1 MTGFLKTAGFLAI
14 ALSSTHAFATF
25 LPKNN
30 LHLQDNKNLFANINE
45 QQFHTIV
52 NDIVNKYKPI
62 VLRMHGAK
70 LTTNNLWNDPTVNAY
85 AQQFGESDWQINMFG
100 GLARRPEVTPD
111 GFAMVVCHELGH
123 HLAGFAFYGATEWA
137 SSEGQSDYFAT
148 QACARFIWSDQTEVN
163 ARSRAIVP
171 AIVKNKCD
179 AQWHGE
185 NEQNL
190 CYRTSLA
197 GESLAVLLGAIG
209 SGNVVPKFETPDA
222 AQVSSTYTAHPAAQC
237 RLDTYFAGGLC
248 TVNFNNEIIPGKK
261 FSNRTSVDAENEA
274 AATSCMSA
282 SGHTEGVRPRCWFK
296 PGIDFL
302 GIRLS
307 RVEWRNANS
316 EAITSVKPGEV
327 VTADVVLGNQSTS
340 TTFDVNATLTSDSA
354 AAKVTRNQASYGD
367 IASGSTK
374 NSAVPFEVS
383 IASNA
388 VCGTKLNFVTDST
401 GKTANDRQ
409 VSASFKNSMMIGR
422 IVELLIGQVATT
434 VTVPDNKPAGIT
446 QTLVS
451 TASEAVSSVLVGIKF
466 NHSYPRDL
474 KATLTSPSNVRKEVN
489 LSSARAGQN
498 ELAIE
503 TSGFSGSAAGTWTLN
518 VADTAQ
524 ADVGTLQGWSLKM
537 LRGSCD

>member
-1 MTGFLKTAGFLAI
+1 MTGLLKTAGFLAL

-30 LHLQDNKNLFANINE
+30 LHLQDNKSRFANINE
-45 QQFHTIV
+45 QQFNTIV

-85 AQQFGESDWQINMFG
+85 AQQFGETDWQINMFG

-123 HLAGFAFYGATEWA
+123 HLGGFAFYGATDWA

-148 QACARFIWSDQTEVN
+148 QACARFIWSEQTEVN
-163 ARSRAIVP
+163 ARSRAVVP
-171 AIVKNKCD
+171 AFVKNKCD
-179 AQWHGE
+179 AQWRGE

-209 SGNVVPKFETPDA
+209 SGAVVPKFETPDQ
-222 AQVSSTYTAHPAAQC
+222 AQVSSTYTAHPQAQC

-248 TVNFNNEIIPGKK
+248 GVNFNNEIIPGKK
-261 FSNRTSVDAENEA
+261 FNNRTSIDAENEA
-274 AATSCMSA
+274 SATSCMTA
-282 SGHTEGVRPRCWFK
+282 AGHNEGVRPRCWFK

-307 RVEWRNANS
+307 SFDWRNANS
-316 EAITSVKPGEV
+316 EPITNVKPGDV
-327 VTADVVLGNQSTS
+327 VTVDLVLGNQATS
-340 TTFDVNATLTSDSA
+340 TTFDVNATLKSDSA
-354 AAKVTRNQASYGD
+354 LANVTRSQASYGD
-367 IASGSTK
+367 IVAGGTK

-383 IASNA
+383 IAANA
-388 VCGTKLNFVTDST
+388 QCGTKVNFVADTT
-401 GKTANDRQ
+401 GKIANGRQ
-409 VSASFKNSMMIGR
+409 VAASFKNSIMIGR
-422 IVELLIGQVATT
+422 IAELLLGQVATS

-451 TASEAVSSVLVGIKF
+451 AATEAVTSVLVGMKF

-498 ELAIE
+498 ELSVE
-503 TSGFSGSAAGTWTLN
+503 TAGFNGSAAGTWTLN

-524 ADVGTLQGWSLKM
+524 ADVGTLQGWSIKM
-537 LRGSCD
+537 LKGTCD